1 MSRFLVPIAAV
12 LLLAVVLMVGLTRD
26 PSKLPSP
33 FINKA
38 APTFDLPSLKDP
50 EQRVGSASYG
60 GQMVLVIIWAT
71 WCVGCRQEHEYLNEL
86 KRQGIVPIYGINW
99 RDNRTDALRWLS
111 ELGDPY
117 VDSGFDGDGRVGI
130 DWGAYGAPE
139 SFLINADGIVLY
151 KHLGP
156 LNSSIWETV
165 FMPLIAAEAATE

>member
-12 LLLAVVLMVGLTRD
+12 LMLAVVLMVGLTRD

-50 EQRVGSASYG
+50 EQRVGSASYA
-60 GQMVLVIIWAT
+60 GQMVLVNIWAT

-86 KRQGIVPIYGINW
+86 KRQGIIPIYGINW
-99 RDNRTDALRWLS
+99 RDNREAAIRWLS

-117 VDSGFDGDGRVGI
+117 VASGFDADARVGI

-139 SFLINADGIVLY
+139 TFLVNADGIVLY

-156 LNSSIWETV
+156 LNGYVWETI
-165 FMPLIAAEAATE
+165 FIPLIAGEETAE